1 VLLVEPTAY
10 SIRLSRPKK
19 QGRGKKKR
27 LEEASQAAAT
37 YSQPGEEKDYAR
49 SHGRFRGARNTNDA
63 LTPTPVSDPPFSE
76 DDESEGVYLFVQTT
90 SCRRQVLRT
99 VFVNPP
105 PRLSHFLS
113 SLVSFIVSH
122 ILSEPTVTCC
132 DVCDPTLLDLV
143 RPGPRPTSTTKKLA
157 YRKQPNMHIVSALRE
172 WRCKAL
178 ISDNHPSY
186 LPASYILSEEA
197 INKLASLSPCT
208 ESSVKVYLS
217 QQWVFWSTYGSDV
230 TAVIASSQSQC
241 EKIVPSPATNTQDED
256 RDEGLG
262 AVHHVRSATQHGKRR
277 RSCSPT
283 DVLFSSTEPGS

>member
-1 VLLVEPTAY
+1 V
-10 SIRLSRPKK
+10 
-19 QGRGKKKR
+19 
-27 LEEASQAAAT
+27 
-37 YSQPGEEKDYAR
+37 R

-76 DDESEGVYLFVQTT
+76 DDKSKGVYLFVQTT
-90 SCRRQVLRT
+90 SCRCQVLRT

-113 SLVSFIVSH
+113 LLVSFIVSH

-132 DVCDPTLLDLV
+132 NVCDPTLLDLV
-143 RPGPRPTSTTKKLA
+143 RPGPRPPLTTKKLA
-157 YRKQPNMHIVSALRE
+157 YRKQLNMHIVSALRE

-217 QQWVFWSTYGSDV
+217 QQWVFWSTYRSDV

-241 EKIVPSPATNTQDED
+241 EKITKP
-256 RDEGLG
+256 G
-262 AVHHVRSATQHGKRR
+262 HQHSRR
-277 RSCSPT
+277 RSR
-283 DVLFSSTEPGS
+283 

>member
-49 SHGRFRGARNTNDA
+49 SHRRFRGARNTNNA
-63 LTPTPVSDPPFSE
+63 LTPTPVSDPPFSK

-157 YRKQPNMHIVSALRE
+157 YRKQPNMHICYVSMA
-172 WRCKAL
+172 
-178 ISDNHPSY
+178 
-186 LPASYILSEEA
+186 
-197 INKLASLSPCT
+197 
-208 ESSVKVYLS
+208 
-217 QQWVFWSTYGSDV
+217 
-230 TAVIASSQSQC
+230 
-241 EKIVPSPATNTQDED
+241 
-256 RDEGLG
+256 
-262 AVHHVRSATQHGKRR
+262 RSARR
-277 RSCSPT
+277 ELGR
-283 DVLFSSTEPGS
+283 DGG